1 MPVPV
6 DPALEPLTVP
16 VHVEAP
22 ADPGPAS
29 LAMAI
34 GALEPDRDV
43 HQLHDEIAE
52 PDTPS
57 PGVLALAAL
66 RRGFHAILYGPVEE
80 PERLETAREAGL
92 VHRREAAGVR
102 EVTAALEAGR
112 PALALVDRAELNEA
126 SPSGP
131 HWICL
136 VDHDE
141 DEVRYHDPIVDD
153 GPDAVAWETL
163 AGAMGYGTQRLLLEV
178 GPLVREDR

>member
-6 DPALEPLTVP
+6 EPALEPLTVP

-22 ADPGPAS
+22 AGPGPAS

-34 GALEPDRDV
+34 GALEQDRDV
-43 HQLHDEIAE
+43 HALYEEIAE
-52 PDTPS
+52 PDAPS

-66 RRGFHAILYGPVEE
+66 RRGFHVILYGPVGA
-80 PERLETAREAGL
+80 PERLDAARDAGL

-102 EVTAALEAGR
+102 DVTAALEAGH
-112 PALALVDRAELNEA
+112 PSLVLVDRAELNEA
-126 SPSGP
+126 SPTGP

-141 DEVRYHDPIVDD
+141 DEVRYHDPIVDE
-153 GPDAVAWETL
+153 GPEAIAWEAL
-163 AGAMGYGTQRLLLEV
+163 AGAMGFGSQRLLLEV
-178 GPLVREDR
+178 GPLMREDR